1 MRTTVGLRF
10 FGFVFGF
17 AVEIFDCKF
26 STKLVE
32 FLKNVNLQKRG
43 TSSLVDGPGFFG
55 QPDAINIVFFR
66 KELKTLGKS
75 VFLRMI
81 SRK

>member
-26 STKLVE
+26 STMLVE
-32 FLKNVNLQKRG
+32 FFDMV
-43 TSSLVDGPGFFG
+43 
-55 QPDAINIVFFR
+55 
-66 KELKTLGKS
+66 
-75 VFLRMI
+75 RM
-81 SRK
+81 